1 MTLIP
6 MSAQLQDSHILNVKQ
21 QRKHFVFKKS
31 STAPRKNDKPFTKH
45 IMNLSY
51 KILFTIKTG
60 DIYIYM
66 SCQTYLEYIISK
78 LLN

>member
-1 MTLIP
+1 

-21 QRKHFVFKKS
+21 QRKHFVCDWPKS
-31 STAPRKNDKPFTKH
+31 LQLHQERMINCSQNISWT
-45 IMNLSY
+45 SY

>member
-1 MTLIP
+1 

-21 QRKHFVFKKS
+21 QRKHFVCDWPKS
-31 STAPRKNDKPFTKH
+31 LQLHQERMINCSQNISWTIVTKYC
-45 IMNLSY
+45 LQ
-51 KILFTIKTG
+51 LRQE
-60 DIYIYM
+60 IYIYM